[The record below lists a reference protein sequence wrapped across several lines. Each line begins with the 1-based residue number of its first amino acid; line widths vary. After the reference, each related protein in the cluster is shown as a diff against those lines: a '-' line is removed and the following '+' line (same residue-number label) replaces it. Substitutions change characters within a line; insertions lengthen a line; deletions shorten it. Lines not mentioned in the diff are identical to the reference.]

1 MTRKLLVVT
10 SRSLDRRVSAELE
23 ANDWEIVPAD
33 GAASA
38 RRILHRQDVLV
49 GLFVLWPDDQARHRK
64 EIADMVTEADKIRW
78 IGGLE
83 RTELGSESCLALV
96 AEHLH
101 DFVSLPLDPRRL
113 AVIAGH
119 AYGMADL
126 DRQLLARQELPL
138 AGDLGMLGTSDA
150 MRDLYQ
156 DLRQAAASDAPVI
169 VYGETGSGKE
179 TTARAIH
186 AASSRASGPFIAI
199 ECAALDTSYLPSHP
213 SDPMPRSLGL
223 DELDG
228 AFDEA
233 NEGGTLFLDD
243 ISDLSAAAQARLLSL
258 VDKECRSRPERDDAT
273 PWEGARLRIL
283 CASDGELETT
293 VRAGRF
299 RSDLFFRL
307 QVLSVQ
313 VPSLRERGEDI
324 WMLAR
329 HFLQVFR
336 ERQMTRALGFS
347 KDALAVLSLHDWPG
361 NLRELRNRVHKAALS
376 CREGYISPKQL
387 GLERRTLRRG
397 GVSLR
402 NVREDAERQAI
413 ESAIKRNGSNLTRAA
428 EELDV
433 SRMTLYRM
441 LEKHGLSVER

>member
-1 MTRKLLVVT
+1 MTRELLVVT
-10 SRSLDRRVSAELE
+10 SRPLDAQVSAELE
-23 ANDWEIVPAD
+23 ANNWVIEPAD
-33 GAASA
+33 GIAAA
-38 RRILHRQDVLV
+38 QRIIQSRDILV
-49 GLFVLWPDDQARHRK
+49 GLFVLWPDDGARHRK
-64 EIADMVTEADKIRW
+64 DIAEMVTESGKIRW

-83 RTELGSESCLALV
+83 RAELGSESCLALV

-119 AYGMADL
+119 AYGMAEL
-126 DRQLLARQELPL
+126 DRRLLARQELPL
-138 AGDLGMLGTSDA
+138 AGELGMLGTSDA
-150 MRDLYQ
+150 MRDLYE
-156 DLRQAAASDAPVI
+156 DLRQAAASDAPVVI
-169 VYGETGSGKE
+169 YGETGSGKE
-179 TTARAIH
+179 SAARAIH
-186 AASSRASGPFIAI
+186 AASARVSGPFIAV
-199 ECAALDTSYLPSHP
+199 ECAALDTSYLPPTP
-213 SDPMPRSLGL
+213 SDAARSLGL
-223 DELDG
+223 EELDR

-243 ISDLSAAAQARLLSL
+243 IPDLSAAAQARLLSL
-258 VDKECRSRPERDDAT
+258 IDKESRSRSERDDAT

-283 CASDGELETT
+283 CASGAELEAM
-293 VRAGRF
+293 VREGKF

-307 QVLSVQ
+307 QVLSLH
-313 VPSLRERGEDI
+313 VPSLQERGDDI

-329 HFLQVFR
+329 HFLEVFR

-376 CREGYISPKQL
+376 CRDGYISPEQL

-402 NVREDAERQAI
+402 NAREDAERQAI

-441 LEKHGLSVER
+441 LEKHGLAVER